1 MRPPINVHVQVF
13 VGTYVFISLGQ
24 MQSEVELLG
33 SGVTLCL
40 CYFVSVFDS
49 KHPTGVEWYHGDLD
63 LPLLNEF
70 LSIFS

>member
-1 MRPPINVHVQVF
+1 MYKF
-13 VGTYVFISLGQ
+13 
-24 MQSEVELLG
+24 LG
-33 SGVTLCL
+33 SICFHFSREDAKGSRIAGFWGNLMS